1 MDPLLIAIIFLI
13 VTMLLLSVVIRGA
26 INSSKLTKQMEELNE
41 EMRLLR
47 KDIQDSKQIVD
58 KRV

>member
-1 MDPLLIAIIFLI
+1 MEPLLIAIIFL
-13 VTMLLLSVVIRGA
+13 VVSMLLLSVVIRGA
-26 INSSKLTKQMEELNE
+26 IDSSKLTKQMVELNE

-47 KDIQDSKQIVD
+47 KDIQNSKHIVD

>member
-1 MDPLLIAIIFLI
+1 MEPLLIAVIFL
-13 VTMLLLSVVIRGA
+13 VVFMLLLSVVIRGA
-26 INSSKLTKQMEELNE
+26 IDSSKLTKQMEMLND

-47 KDIQDSKQIVD
+47 KEIHQSKHIVD